1 MTINGVTLHPDYHSV
16 KDCIPD
22 QDSENDPNY
31 ESVDEAL
38 SKVPASPGAG
48 NSSGAGAAVMHVRS
62 TTAATVSSPRV
73 TVINHSSSPSPSP
86 RKTHQYEEV
95 SPPTSPRGSPAVQA
109 SSRGGGLSSGAASS
123 SSNAASPSGASSSG
137 GAAPKPPSVENA
149 EAAEVRDRVLQG
161 HMYEA
166 IPDVKKRSSAAA
178 AAAAAAASR
187 KSESDKK
194 QSRLIQNMKL

>member
-1 MTINGVTLHPDYHSV
+1 MTLHPDYHSV

-73 TVINHSSSPSPSP
+73 TVINHSSSPSP

-109 SSRGGGLSSGAASS
+109 SSRGGGVSSGAASS
-123 SSNAASPSGASSSG
+123 SSNAASPSGASSSR
-137 GAAPKPPSVENA
+137 GAVPKAPSVENA